1 MYIHLGNKTV
11 INSKEI
17 VGIFDLDTATVS
29 KRTRDFLKKNEKNNS
44 IVNVSNEIPN
54 SFVVC
59 KDKNKNTVIYF
70 SPVSSLTLNKRTE
83 ENFK

>member
-17 VGIFDLDTATVS
+17 IGIFDLDTATVS
-29 KRTRDFLKKNEKNNS
+29 KRTRDFLSKNEKKNN
-44 IVNVSNEIPN
+44 IVNVSYEIPN

-59 KDKNKNTVIYF
+59 QDKNKSTVIYF

>member
-1 MYIHLGNKTV
+1 MYLHLGHKTV

-17 VGIFDLDTATVS
+17 IGIFDIDTATVS
-29 KRTRDFLKKNEKNNS
+29 KRTSDFLYKNEKKNN
-44 IVNVSNEIPN
+44 IILVSEEIPL

-59 KDKNKNTVIYF
+59 DDKKIYF
-70 SPVSSLTLNKRTE
+70 SPVSGTTLHKRSE

>member
-1 MYIHLGNKTV
+1 MYLHLGNKTV

-17 VGIFDLDTATVS
+17 IGIFDLDTATVS
-29 KRTRDFLKKNEKNNS
+29 KRTREFLNKNEKKNN
-44 IVNVSNEIPN
+44 IILVSEEIPL

-59 KDKNKNTVIYF
+59 DNKKIYF
-70 SPVSSLTLNKRTE
+70 SPVLGSTLNKRTE

>member
-1 MYIHLGNKTV
+1 MYLHLGNKT
-11 INSKEI
+11 IISSDEI
-17 VGIFDLDTATVS
+17 IGIFDLDTATVS
-29 KRTRDFLKKNEKNNS
+29 KRTRDFLNKNEKQNN
-44 IVNVSNEIPN
+44 IVNVSYEIPL

-59 KDKNKNTVIYF
+59 EDKSKNKKIYF

>member
-17 VGIFDLDTATVS
+17 IGIFDLDTATVS
-29 KRTRDFLKKNEKNNS
+29 KRTRDFLNKNEKKNN
-44 IVNVSNEIPN
+44 IILVSEEIPL

-59 KDKNKNTVIYF
+59 DNDKIYF
-70 SPVSSLTLNKRTE
+70 SPVSSNTLNKRTE
-83 ENFK
+83 ESFR

>member
-17 VGIFDLDTATVS
+17 IGIFDLDTATVS
-29 KRTRDFLKKNEKNNS
+29 KRTRDFLNKNEKKNN
-44 IVNVSNEIPN
+44 IILVSEEIPI

-59 KDKNKNTVIYF
+59 DNDKIYF
-70 SPVSSLTLNKRTE
+70 SPVSSNTLNKRTE
-83 ENFK
+83 ESFK

>member
-1 MYIHLGNKTV
+1 MYIHLGSKTV

-17 VGIFDLDTATVS
+17 IGIFDLDTATVS
-29 KRTRDFLKKNEKNNS
+29 KRTREFLNKNEKKNN
-44 IVNVSNEIPN
+44 IILVSEEIPL

-59 KDKNKNTVIYF
+59 DNDKIYF
-70 SPVSSLTLNKRTE
+70 SPVSSATLNKRTE